1 LAEHPIYQV
10 DAFTSD
16 IFGGNPAAVVPLDAW
31 LPDEV
36 MQSIAIENNLS
47 ETAFF
52 IPDGDNF
59 YLRWFT
65 PTYEI
70 DLCGHA
76 TLATAFVI
84 LTQLYP
90 ERESVTFKTNVA
102 GDLIVSKEGDKLTMD
117 FPVRAGE
124 KIDIKDIPSIVLES
138 MDSPTP
144 IEAYK
149 ARDLMLVYEDEEFV
163 RTTQPDF
170 SKLIQYPDA
179 VIITSKTA
187 DNKYDFISRF
197 FCPYDMGIPE
207 DPVTGSAHCTLAP
220 YWSKQLGKIEMSAR
234 QVSERS
240 GDLKLKIEN
249 DRLFI
254 TGQAKL
260 YLKGKIFI

>member
-1 LAEHPIYQV
+1 MEYPIYQV

-16 IFGGNPAAVVPLDAW
+16 TFGGNPAAVVPLDTW
-31 LPDEV
+31 LPDAV
-36 MQSIAIENNLS
+36 MQKIAIENNLS

-52 IPDGDNF
+52 IPDGDDF

-90 ERESVTFKTNVA
+90 TRESVTFKTNVA
-102 GDLIVSKEGDKLTMD
+102 GDLIVSKDGDHLTMD

-124 KIDIKDIPSIVLES
+124 RIDVKDVPSIVLES
-138 MDSPTP
+138 MDSPQP

-149 ARDLMLVYEDEEFV
+149 ARDLMLVYDDEEFV

-179 VIITSKTA
+179 VIITSKTK
-187 DNKYDFISRF
+187 DEKYDFISRF

-220 YWSKQLGKIEMSAR
+220 YWAKELDKTKMLSR
-234 QVSERS
+234 QVSTRG
-240 GDLKLKIEN
+240 GDLGLKIEG

-260 YLKGKIFI
+260 YMKGKIYV

>member
-1 LAEHPIYQV
+1 MAEYPIYQV

-16 IFGGNPAAVVPLDAW
+16 IFGGNPAAVVPLQEW

-36 MQSIAIENNLS
+36 MQKIAIENNLS

-52 IPDGDNF
+52 VPDGDGF
-59 YLRWFT
+59 HLRWFT

-76 TLATAFVI
+76 TLATSYII
-84 LTQLYP
+84 LSELYP
-90 ERESVTFKTNVA
+90 DTEMVTFKTNVA
-102 GDLIVSKEGDKLTMD
+102 GDLTVTQSANKLTMD

-124 KIDIKDIPSIVLES
+124 QVDIDSIPDVVLSS
-138 MDSPTP
+138 MDSPRP

-149 ARDLMLVYEDEEFV
+149 ARDLMLVYDDEDFV
-163 RTTQPDF
+163 RNTQPDF
-170 SKLIQYPDA
+170 SQLIKYPDA
-179 VIITSKTA
+179 VIITSETK
-187 DNKYDFISRF
+187 DEKYDFISRF

-220 YWSKQLGKIEMSAR
+220 YWSNRFNKTIMKAR
-234 QVSERS
+234 QVSERG
-240 GDLKLKIEN
+240 GDLDLEIKN

-254 TGQAKL
+254 SGEAKL
-260 YLKGKIFI
+260 YLKGVIYV